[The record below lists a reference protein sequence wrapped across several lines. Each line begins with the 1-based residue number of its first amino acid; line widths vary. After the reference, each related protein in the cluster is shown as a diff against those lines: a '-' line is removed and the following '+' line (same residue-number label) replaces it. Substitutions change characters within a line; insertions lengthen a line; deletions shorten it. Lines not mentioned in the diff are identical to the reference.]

1 MLFSDRLSTKRVS
14 SEQELRYFEK
24 NRKLAS
30 SEKLSESMALEKQ
43 VTMSYRNWGKMTFVS
58 ILCLEA
64 WR

>member
-43 VTMSYRNWGKMTFVS
+43 VTMSYRN
-58 ILCLEA
+58 
-64 WR
+64 